1 MELLKKI
8 IEKGF
13 LNKFPNIAI
22 MLRIFLTMP
31 VSFAEEQRSFSTL
44 KRIKSYLRSTMGQE
58 RLNGLATLNINYDI
72 ARKFDYSLIIK
83 EFANVKARKAFLN

>member
-8 IEKGF
+8 IEKG
-13 LNKFPNIAI
+13 I
-22 MLRIFLTMP
+22 
-31 VSFAEEQRSFSTL
+31 SFAEEQRSFSAL

-58 RLNGLATLNINYDI
+58 PLNGLATLNINYDI
-72 ARKFDYSLIIK
+72 ARKLDYSLIIK